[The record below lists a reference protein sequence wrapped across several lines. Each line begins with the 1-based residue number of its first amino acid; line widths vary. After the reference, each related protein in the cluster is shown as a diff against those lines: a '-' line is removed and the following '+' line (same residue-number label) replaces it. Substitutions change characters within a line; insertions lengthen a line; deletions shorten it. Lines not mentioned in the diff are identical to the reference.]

1 MRAPAVCALL
11 GSYESIA
18 ARTDR
23 PGRAWHAES
32 MNTQRPDA
40 PLFASVKAVIFDW
53 DGTLVDSQ
61 PLNFAALC
69 QALKPYGVTVQ
80 RDWYW
85 RRLGTS
91 VLDLLAEL
99 DIEVPV
105 DAVVSECRRLII
117 DGIGSLR
124 LHEEVLGIAKAAKAA
139 ALPLAVASGGA
150 GDVVRAGINATGLS
164 PWFATVVTR
173 EDVMRGKPAP
183 DLFLEAA
190 RRLGADPAGCLVLE
204 DADEGLEAAAR
215 AGMRAIDVRSGLIAH
230 Q

>member
-1 MRAPAVCALL
+1 
-11 GSYESIA
+11 
-18 ARTDR
+18 
-23 PGRAWHAES
+23 

-40 PLFASVKAVIFDW
+40 QVLASVEAVIFDW
-53 DGTLVDSQ
+53 DGTLADSQ

-69 QALKPYGVTVQ
+69 QALKPYGATVQ

-85 RRLGTS
+85 KRLGTS
-91 VLDLLAEL
+91 MPDLLAEL
-99 DIEVPV
+99 NIEVPV

-117 DGIGSLR
+117 DGVGSLR
-124 LHEEVLGIAKAAKAA
+124 LHEEVLDIAKAAKAA

-150 GDVVRAGINATGLS
+150 GDVVRAGIDATGLS
-164 PWFATVVTR
+164 SWFATVVTR

-190 RRLGADPAGCLVLE
+190 KRLVVDPAGCLVVE

-215 AGMRAIDVRSGLIAH
+215 AGMRAIDVRCGLLAI